1 MDIYKEPESKGWE
14 YPWAINK
21 VCSTVKKGEFI
32 AMVGNAGSG
41 KTWYALYMS
50 MFWAM
55 RYGLKV
61 FILSKEMNTDSIRGR
76 LACMVAQVP
85 FNRYMSKALTQR
97 DDYRLRIASKAVI
110 ERGVQIDL
118 CHTSIT
124 EASGMSKIRQR

>member
-61 FILSKEMNTDSIRGR
+61 FILSKEMIQIQFEVGWLVWSHKFHLI
-76 LACMVAQVP
+76 
-85 FNRYMSKALTQR
+85 
-97 DDYRLRIASKAVI
+97 VI
-110 ERGVQIDL
+110 
-118 CHTSIT
+118 
-124 EASGMSKIRQR
+124 